1 MKITVITVCYNSKD
15 SIENTIRSVIEQGYE
30 ELEYIIIDG
39 GSTDGTV
46 EIVRGYNDYI
56 TYFQSEPDNGI
67 YDAMNKGLRH
77 ATGEVIAFLNSD
89 DTYEPYT
96 LNMVADYFA
105 TDTID
110 VLAGEVNQICN
121 GKILPPNESDKD
133 IEELHFY
140 MIYCHQGI
148 FMKKKVFD
156 ALGGFN
162 TQYKLAADYE
172 LTLRAHNLGFRFKKV
187 ADIFANFS
195 ADGVSQTKCLECVRE
210 FKEIALDNT
219 GQHGEK
225 MTEQIHARVN
235 FDVAYRQG
243 IINVVCKEKSKFV
256 KSLFENCN
264 GVYIWGTGCI
274 GARFL
279 ELLLRSGIII
289 SGFIDSS
296 CQGGNKWSFPVLSPG
311 QLPSDAFVCIG
322 TQTFESE
329 IIHELET
336 RKFERRQYIS
346 YGDFLQKVLMYGI
359 SGDADCSL
367 DAGGMERM
375 GHECID
381 DCEY

>member
-148 FMKKKVFD
+148 
-156 ALGGFN
+156 
-162 TQYKLAADYE
+162 
-172 LTLRAHNLGFRFKKV
+172 
-187 ADIFANFS
+187 
-195 ADGVSQTKCLECVRE
+195 
-210 FKEIALDNT
+210 LDR
-219 GQHGEK
+219 K
-225 MTEQIHARVN
+225 S
-235 FDVAYRQG
+235 
-243 IINVVCKEKSKFV
+243 VV
-256 KSLFENCN
+256 
-264 GVYIWGTGCI
+264 
-274 GARFL
+274 
-279 ELLLRSGIII
+279 
-289 SGFIDSS
+289 
-296 CQGGNKWSFPVLSPG
+296 
-311 QLPSDAFVCIG
+311 
-322 TQTFESE
+322 
-329 IIHELET
+329 
-336 RKFERRQYIS
+336 
-346 YGDFLQKVLMYGI
+346 
-359 SGDADCSL
+359 
-367 DAGGMERM
+367 
-375 GHECID
+375 
-381 DCEY
+381 